1 MCFYS
6 VLAVLPIS
14 AAALLEITSP
24 LGGGREENILA
35 VPFVFPDKDF
45 FKRKIAIFQRRRGGL
60 VYIQDEAVCYKSRR
74 LDCRKIG
81 GDLRINVSAVKNTS
95 RLKDYQC
102 DKVLL
107 HTRKCS
113 RKDDFRTRQS
123 LVTKSRLCCWTCR
136 KIINI

>member
-1 MCFYS
+1 MFLLGLRSAPNFSCCSFRNYFPSWGWTRREHSRCSFCFQ
-6 VLAVLPIS
+6 
-14 AAALLEITSP
+14 
-24 LGGGREENILA
+24 
-35 VPFVFPDKDF
+35 DF

-136 KIINI
+136 KTINI